1 MPPRVPSIAT
11 QFTKSLAF
19 NSLITCASLAVITG
33 LISRWLSFPIFFILT
48 PLSAFGIIVTLL
60 AFSLLRYDPPT
71 RFGPANR
78 VTLTRAALVAVLIG
92 FVVHVPFSA
101 KGIWLMV
108 LIAVSVVLL
117 DGVDGWLARR
127 SNTVSDFGAR
137 FDMETD
143 ALLIAVL
150 ALLVWRLDK
159 AGSWVLLAGALRY
172 LFIAAGYFL
181 PWLRGTLPYSRRR
194 QTVCVL
200 QTLALI
206 GCLVPLINTQWA
218 TAIALTSVIL
228 LTGSFAIDTLWLARH
243 SHSVKKD

>member
-1 MPPRVPSIAT
+1 MN
-11 QFTKSLAF
+11 L
-19 NSLITCASLAVITG
+19 
-33 LISRWLSFPIFFILT
+33 PILFILT
-48 PLSAFGIIVTLL
+48 PLSAFSIIVSLL

-78 VTLTRAALVAVLIG
+78 VTLIRASLVALLVG
-92 FVVHVPFSA
+92 FVVDVPFSA
-101 KGIWLMV
+101 KGIWLTV

-159 AGSWVLLAGALRY
+159 TGVWILLAGTLRY
-172 LFIAAGYFL
+172 LFVAAGYFL
-181 PWLRGTLPYSRRR
+181 PWLSGNLPYSRRR
-194 QTVCVL
+194 QSVCVL

-206 GCLVPLINTQWA
+206 GCLVPLISAQWA

-243 SHSVKKD
+243 SHSVKED